1 MSPENNIAVAKEY
14 LREALSLIQ
23 RGQLVEAEQKAA
35 NAKFQLR
42 CASNALNPAGARIN
56 GEPE

>member
-1 MSPENNIAVAKEY
+1 MNPETHIGVAKDY

-42 CASNALNPAGARIN
+42 CACNAMNPAGARIN
-56 GEPE
+56 GERE